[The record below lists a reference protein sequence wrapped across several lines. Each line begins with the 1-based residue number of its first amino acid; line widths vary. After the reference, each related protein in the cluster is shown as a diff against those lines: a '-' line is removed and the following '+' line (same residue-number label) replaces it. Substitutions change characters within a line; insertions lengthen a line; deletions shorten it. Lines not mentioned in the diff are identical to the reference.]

1 MHTLQTFRQKN
12 EGGSAFLTFPP
23 YYNISGNKNQL
34 IVSNLSIQIISNF
47 FTLFSETNDGHSF
60 CNEQRF

>member
-12 EGGSAFLTFPP
+12 EGGNAFLTFLP

-34 IVSNLSIQIISNF
+34 IVSNLSIQIISN
-47 FTLFSETNDGHSF
+47 
-60 CNEQRF
+60 C

>member
-12 EGGSAFLTFPP
+12 EGGSAFLTFLP

-34 IVSNLSIQIISNF
+34 TVSNLSIQIISN
-47 FTLFSETNDGHSF
+47 
-60 CNEQRF
+60 C